1 MTTKE
6 HLTLHDKQITAI
18 RNLVHE
24 GMRLVIET
32 RKDIRTLVASQQR
45 TARNLEYIIR
55 SRDREGA
62 FLGHK

>member
-1 MTTKE
+1 MTAKE

-32 RKDIRTLVASQQR
+32 RKDIRTMVESQQR
-45 TARNLEYIIR
+45 TKRKLETLN
-55 SRDREGA
+55 GK
-62 FLGHK
+62 HK